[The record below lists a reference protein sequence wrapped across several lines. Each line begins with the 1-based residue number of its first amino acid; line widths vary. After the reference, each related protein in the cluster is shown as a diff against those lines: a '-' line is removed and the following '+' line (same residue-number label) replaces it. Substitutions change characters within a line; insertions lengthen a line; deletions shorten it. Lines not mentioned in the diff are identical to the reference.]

1 MIKHRVIHAIEQTGL
16 IAIVRGID
24 PESVLPLA
32 EALYA
37 GGVEVIEVTCNSTRY
52 LESITALKTKMG
64 DKMKV
69 GAGTVINPVMAQLVI
84 DAGADFVLSPDFNPD
99 VISMV
104 HEKQR
109 LMIPAVMT
117 PSEILQACR
126 LGVDL
131 LKLFPANSLGIDYLK
146 EIQGPLDNLAL
157 IPVGGITLENTAS
170 FARAG
175 AFAVGVG
182 SALTN
187 KQWVNDGEWEKSPD
201 RPRHLSGLFAI
212 TSRDK

>member
-1 MIKHRVIHAIEQTGL
+1 
-16 IAIVRGID
+16 
-24 PESVLPLA
+24 
-32 EALYA
+32 
-37 GGVEVIEVTCNSTRY
+37 
-52 LESITALKTKMG
+52 
-64 DKMKV
+64 MKV

-99 VISMV
+99 VVSMV

-170 FARAG
+170 FAQAG

-187 KQWVNDGEWEKSPD
+187 KQWAKDGEWGK
-201 RPRHLSGLFAI
+201 I
-212 TSRDK
+212 TRQAEAFIRAFRDNKHR

>member
-16 IAIVRGID
+16 IAIVRGIE

-52 LESITALKTKMG
+52 LESITALKTEMG

-99 VISMV
+99 VVSMV

-170 FARAG
+170 FAQAG

-187 KQWVNDGEWEKSPD
+187 KQWVKDGEWEK
-201 RPRHLSGLFAI
+201 I
-212 TSRDK
+212 THQAEAFIRAFRDNKQR

>member
-187 KQWVNDGEWEKSPD
+187 KQWVNDGEWEIITRQAEAFIRAFRDNK
-201 RPRHLSGLFAI
+201 PR
-212 TSRDK
+212 

>member
-1 MIKHRVIHAIEQTGL
+1 MIKQRVIRAIEETGM
-16 IAIVRGID
+16 IAIVRGVA
-24 PESVLPLA
+24 PESILPLA
-32 EALYA
+32 TALYE
-37 GGVEVIEVTCNSTRY
+37 GGIRVIEVTCNSTRH
-52 LESITALKTKMG
+52 LESISTLKQEVG
-64 DKMKV
+64 DKMWI
-69 GAGTVINPVMAQLVI
+69 GAGTVLNPVMAQLVL

-99 VISMV
+99 VVMMV

-131 LKLFPANSLGIDYLK
+131 LKLFPANSLGVTYLK
-146 EIQGPLDNLAL
+146 EVRGPLDGLPL
-157 IPVGGITLENTAS
+157 IPVGGITLENTRE
-170 FARAG
+170 FAKAG

-187 KQWVNDGEWEKSPD
+187 KQWIEQGDWS
-201 RPRHLSGLFAI
+201 AI
-212 TSRDK
+212 TQQAKTFIQAFHEGKQA

>member
-16 IAIVRGID
+16 IAIVRGIE

-99 VISMV
+99 VVSMV

-157 IPVGGITLENTAS
+157 IPVGGITLENTAC
-170 FARAG
+170 FAQAG

-187 KQWVNDGEWEKSPD
+187 KQWVKDGEWGK
-201 RPRHLSGLFAI
+201 I
-212 TSRDK
+212 TRQAEAFIRAFRDNKHR

>member
-16 IAIVRGID
+16 IAIVRGIE

-52 LESITALKTKMG
+52 LESITTLKNKMG

-170 FARAG
+170 FAQAG

-187 KQWVNDGEWEKSPD
+187 KQWVKDGEWEK
-201 RPRHLSGLFAI
+201 I
-212 TSRDK
+212 TRQAEAFIRAFRDNTHR

>member
-16 IAIVRGID
+16 IAIVRGIE

-52 LESITALKTKMG
+52 LESITALKTEMG

-99 VISMV
+99 VVSMV

-170 FARAG
+170 FAQAG

-187 KQWVNDGEWEKSPD
+187 KQWVKDGEWEKITRQAEAFIRAFRD
-201 RPRHLSGLFAI
+201 NKPR
-212 TSRDK
+212 

>member
-1 MIKHRVIHAIEQTGL
+1 MIKHRVIRAIEETGM
-16 IAIVRGID
+16 IAIVRGVA
-24 PESVLPLA
+24 PEGILPLA
-32 EALYA
+32 RALYD
-37 GGVEVIEVTCNSTRY
+37 GGIRVIEVTCNSTRH
-52 LESITALKTKMG
+52 LESISALKQEMS
-64 DKMKV
+64 DKMFV
-69 GAGTVINPVMAQLVI
+69 GAGTVINPVMAQLVL

-99 VISMV
+99 VVTMV

-131 LKLFPANSLGIDYLK
+131 LKLFPANSLGVNYMK
-146 EIQGPLDNLAL
+146 EVQGPLDNLSL
-157 IPVGGITLENTAS
+157 IPVGGITLENTRQ
-170 FARAG
+170 FAKAG

-187 KQWVNDGEWEKSPD
+187 KEWIARGDWE
-201 RPRHLSGLFAI
+201 AI
-212 TSRDK
+212 TQQARAFIRTFHEGKKT

>member
-16 IAIVRGID
+16 IAIVRGIE

-170 FARAG
+170 FAQAG

-187 KQWVNDGEWEKSPD
+187 KQWVKDGEWEK
-201 RPRHLSGLFAI
+201 I
-212 TSRDK
+212 THQAEAFIRAFRDNKQR

>member
-16 IAIVRGID
+16 IAIVRGIE

-99 VISMV
+99 VVSMV

-187 KQWVNDGEWEKSPD
+187 KHWVNDGEWEKITRQAEAFIRAFRD
-201 RPRHLSGLFAI
+201 NKPR
-212 TSRDK
+212 

>member
-16 IAIVRGID
+16 IAIVRGIE

-52 LESITALKTKMG
+52 LESITALKMKMG

-99 VISMV
+99 VVSMV

-117 PSEILQACR
+117 PSETLQACR

-170 FARAG
+170 FAQAG

-187 KQWVNDGEWEKSPD
+187 KQWVKDGEWGK
-201 RPRHLSGLFAI
+201 I
-212 TSRDK
+212 TRQAEAFIQAFHDNKHR

>member
-16 IAIVRGID
+16 IAIVRGIE

-52 LESITALKTKMG
+52 LESITALKMKMG

-99 VISMV
+99 VVSMV

-170 FARAG
+170 FAQAG

-187 KQWVNDGEWEKSPD
+187 KQWVKDGEWGK
-201 RPRHLSGLFAI
+201 I
-212 TSRDK
+212 TRQAETFIQAFHDNKHR

>member
-1 MIKHRVIHAIEQTGL
+1 
-16 IAIVRGID
+16 
-24 PESVLPLA
+24 
-32 EALYA
+32 
-37 GGVEVIEVTCNSTRY
+37 
-52 LESITALKTKMG
+52 
-64 DKMKV
+64 MKV

-99 VISMV
+99 VVSMV

-157 IPVGGITLENTAS
+157 IPV
-170 FARAG
+170 

-187 KQWVNDGEWEKSPD
+187 KQWVKDGEWEK
-201 RPRHLSGLFAI
+201 I
-212 TSRDK
+212 TRQAEAFIRAFHDNKHR

>member
-16 IAIVRGID
+16 IAIVRGIE

-187 KQWVNDGEWEKSPD
+187 KQWVNDGEWEKITRQAEAFIPAFRD
-201 RPRHLSGLFAI
+201 NKPR
-212 TSRDK
+212 

>member
-16 IAIVRGID
+16 IAIVRGIE

-52 LESITALKTKMG
+52 LESITALKMKMG

-99 VISMV
+99 VVSMV

-170 FARAG
+170 FAQAG

-187 KQWVNDGEWEKSPD
+187 KQWVKDGEW
-201 RPRHLSGLFAI
+201 GII
-212 TSRDK
+212 TRQAEAFIQAFHDNKHR

>member
-16 IAIVRGID
+16 IAIVRGIE

-52 LESITALKTKMG
+52 LESITALKSKMG

-170 FARAG
+170 FAQAG

-187 KQWVNDGEWEKSPD
+187 KQWVKDGEWEK
-201 RPRHLSGLFAI
+201 I
-212 TSRDK
+212 TRQAEAFIRAFHDNKHR

>member
-16 IAIVRGID
+16 IAIVRGIE

-99 VISMV
+99 VVSMV

-170 FARAG
+170 FAQAG

-187 KQWVNDGEWEKSPD
+187 KQWVKDGEWGK
-201 RPRHLSGLFAI
+201 I
-212 TSRDK
+212 TRQAEAFIRAFRDNKHR

>member
-1 MIKHRVIHAIEQTGL
+1 MIKHRVIHAIEQTGV
-16 IAIVRGID
+16 IAIVRGIE

-52 LESITALKTKMG
+52 LESITALKTNMG

-131 LKLFPANSLGIDYLK
+131 LKLFPANSLGINYLK

-157 IPVGGITLENTAS
+157 IPVGGITVENTAS

-187 KQWVNDGEWEKSPD
+187 KQWVRDGEWEK
-201 RPRHLSGLFAI
+201 I
-212 TSRDK
+212 TRQGEAFIRAFRDNKQR

>member
-16 IAIVRGID
+16 IAIVRGIE

-99 VISMV
+99 VVSMV

-170 FARAG
+170 FAQAG

-187 KQWVNDGEWEKSPD
+187 KQWVKDGEWGK
-201 RPRHLSGLFAI
+201 I
-212 TSRDK
+212 TRQAEAFIRAFRNNKHR

>member
-16 IAIVRGID
+16 IAIVRGIE

-52 LESITALKTKMG
+52 LESITALKMKMG

-99 VISMV
+99 VVSMV

-170 FARAG
+170 FAQQARLL
-175 AFAVGVG
+175 
-182 SALTN
+182 SAS
-187 KQWVNDGEWEKSPD
+187 EA
-201 RPRHLSGLFAI
+201 H
-212 TSRDK
+212 

>member
-16 IAIVRGID
+16 IAIVRGIE

-52 LESITALKTKMG
+52 LESITTLKNKMG

-170 FARAG
+170 FAQAG

-187 KQWVNDGEWEKSPD
+187 KQWVKDGEWEK
-201 RPRHLSGLFAI
+201 I
-212 TSRDK
+212 TRQAEAFIRAFHDNKHR

>member
-16 IAIVRGID
+16 IAIVRGIE

-99 VISMV
+99 VVSMV

-170 FARAG
+170 FAQAG

-187 KQWVNDGEWEKSPD
+187 KQWVKDGEWGK
-201 RPRHLSGLFAI
+201 I
-212 TSRDK
+212 TRQAEAFIRAFRDSKHR

>member
-1 MIKHRVIHAIEQTGL
+1 
-16 IAIVRGID
+16 
-24 PESVLPLA
+24 
-32 EALYA
+32 
-37 GGVEVIEVTCNSTRY
+37 
-52 LESITALKTKMG
+52 
-64 DKMKV
+64 MKV

-99 VISMV
+99 VVSMV

-170 FARAG
+170 FAQAG

-187 KQWVNDGEWEKSPD
+187 KEWVKDGEWGK
-201 RPRHLSGLFAI
+201 I
-212 TSRDK
+212 TRQAEAFIQAFHDNKHR

>member
-187 KQWVNDGEWEKSPD
+187 KQWVNDGEWEKITRQD
-201 RPRHLSGLFAI
+201 EAFIRAFRDNKPR
-212 TSRDK
+212 

>member
-1 MIKHRVIHAIEQTGL
+1 MIKHRVIRAIEETGM
-16 IAIVRGID
+16 IAIVRGVA
-24 PESVLPLA
+24 PEGILPLA
-32 EALYA
+32 RALHD
-37 GGVEVIEVTCNSTRY
+37 GGLR
-52 LESITALKTKMG
+52 ESISALKQEMS
-64 DKMKV
+64 DKMFV
-69 GAGTVINPVMAQLVI
+69 GAGTVINPVMAQLVL

-99 VISMV
+99 VVTMV

-131 LKLFPANSLGIDYLK
+131 LKLFPANSLGVNYMK
-146 EIQGPLDNLAL
+146 EVQGPLDNLSL
-157 IPVGGITLENTAS
+157 IPVGGITLENTRE
-170 FARAG
+170 FAKAG

-187 KQWVNDGEWEKSPD
+187 KEWIARGDWE
-201 RPRHLSGLFAI
+201 AI
-212 TSRDK
+212 TQQARTFIRTFHEGKKA

>member
-16 IAIVRGID
+16 IAIVRGIE

-52 LESITALKTKMG
+52 LESITALKTEMG

-99 VISMV
+99 VVSMV

-157 IPVGGITLENTAS
+157 IPVGGITLDNTAS
-170 FARAG
+170 FAQAG

-187 KQWVNDGEWEKSPD
+187 KQWVKDGEWEKISHQAEAFI
-201 RPRHLSGLFAI
+201 RAF
-212 TSRDK
+212 RDNKQR

>member
-187 KQWVNDGEWEKSPD
+187 KQWVNDGEWEKITRQAEAFIRAFRD
-201 RPRHLSGLFAI
+201 NKPR
-212 TSRDK
+212 

>member
-1 MIKHRVIHAIEQTGL
+1 MIKHRVIRAIEETGL
-16 IAIVRGID
+16 IAIVRGVAPDAI
-24 PESVLPLA
+24 LPLA
-32 EALYA
+32 NALYE
-37 GGVEVIEVTCNSTRY
+37 GGVRVIEVTCNSTRY
-52 LESITALKTKMG
+52 LESITALKNEMG
-64 DKMKV
+64 DKMWV

-99 VISMV
+99 VIAMV

-131 LKLFPANSLGIDYLK
+131 LKLFPANSLGVDYLK

-157 IPVGGITLENTAS
+157 IPVGGITLDNTRA

-187 KQWVNDGEWEKSPD
+187 AQWIEQGEWQKLTD
-201 RPRHLSGLFAI
+201 QAKVFIQTFKQHKTA
-212 TSRDK
+212 

>member
-16 IAIVRGID
+16 IAIVRGIE

-99 VISMV
+99 VVSMV

-170 FARAG
+170 FAHAG

-187 KQWVNDGEWEKSPD
+187 KQWVKDGEWGK
-201 RPRHLSGLFAI
+201 I
-212 TSRDK
+212 TRQAEAFIRAFHDNKRR

>member
-16 IAIVRGID
+16 IAIVRGIE

-99 VISMV
+99 VVSMV

-117 PSEILQACR
+117 PSEILQAWR

-170 FARAG
+170 FAQAG

-187 KQWVNDGEWEKSPD
+187 KQWVKDGEWGK
-201 RPRHLSGLFAI
+201 I
-212 TSRDK
+212 TRQAEAFIRAFRDNKHR

>member
-1 MIKHRVIHAIEQTGL
+1 MIKHRVIGAIEETGI
-16 IAIVRGID
+16 IAIVRGVA
-24 PESVLPLA
+24 PEGILPLA
-32 EALYA
+32 SALYD
-37 GGVEVIEVTCNSTRY
+37 GGIRVIEVTCNSTRH
-52 LESITALKTKMG
+52 LESISALKQEMG
-64 DKMKV
+64 DKMYV
-69 GAGTVINPVMAQLVI
+69 GAGTVINPVMAQLVL

-99 VISMV
+99 VVKMV

-131 LKLFPANSLGIDYLK
+131 LKLFPANSLGVNYMK
-146 EIQGPLDNLAL
+146 EIQGPLDNLSL
-157 IPVGGITLENTAS
+157 IPVGGITLDNTRD
-170 FARAG
+170 FAKAG

-187 KQWVNDGEWEKSPD
+187 KAWIARGDWGAIAQQAKAFIHTFHDGK
-201 RPRHLSGLFAI
+201 RA
-212 TSRDK
+212 